1 MHLLFSYS
9 CHLVL
14 KSFLENTNKVCMYV
28 TDLRLSNW
36 IIAHAVFFFSL
47 LSQSIMHFSGIEI
60 CSLFIVNYFIHY
72 SNIVENDLCCI
83 TGEM

>member
-1 MHLLFSYS
+1 MNAFHNFMHLLFSYS

-36 IIAHAVFFFSL
+36 IIAHDKALFFFCRYYL
-47 LSQSIMHFSGIEI
+47 NQ
-60 CSLFIVNYFIHY
+60 
-72 SNIVENDLCCI
+72 LC
-83 TGEM
+83 TFRVSKFVRYL